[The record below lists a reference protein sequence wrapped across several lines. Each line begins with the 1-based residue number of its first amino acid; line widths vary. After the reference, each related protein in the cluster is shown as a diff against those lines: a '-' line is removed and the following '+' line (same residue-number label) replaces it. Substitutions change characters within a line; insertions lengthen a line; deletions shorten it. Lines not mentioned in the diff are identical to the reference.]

1 MSHTNDVQPREN
13 QGWDGR
19 ILVFHN
25 DDLVDTFILLT
36 TRYVVVVD
44 TMISAK
50 TAESLLAYAKP
61 HLENGRSLLVINTHA
76 DYDHAWGNQV
86 FAALGAPIIGHRLTI
101 NQFNDP
107 KTAEFLQKCQADEPD
122 IFAEVRLTPPTILF
136 DDNLTIEGGD
146 LTLQL
151 LHTPGHTPDHCSLYI
166 PQIKTLIAAD
176 GAELPFPAAR
186 TTAGLPAMRQ
196 SLAKMAA
203 LDAETVLYCHAPVTI
218 GRQLLL
224 DNITYFDKLETHCR
238 AALAQGNISFPA
250 DAEADMATL
259 IGLSFDEAI
268 PHTADW
274 QNIDPY
280 YRTLGHR
287 QQILAML
294 EWLNNGEL

>member
-1 MSHTNDVQPREN
+1 MSHTNDVKQREN

-25 DDLVDTFILLT
+25 DDLVDTFIILT
-36 TRYVVVVD
+36 TRYVVVMD
-44 TMISAK
+44 TMINAK

-107 KTAEFLQKCQADEPD
+107 KTAEFLRQCQTNEPD
-122 IFAEVRLTPPTILF
+122 IFADVRLTPPTILF

-151 LHTPGHTPDHCSLYI
+151 LHTPGHTPDHCALYI

-224 DNITYFDKLETHCR
+224 DNIAYFDKVENHCR
-238 AALAQGNISFPA
+238 TALEQGKISFTPTA
-250 DAEADMATL
+250 DADVATL
-259 IGLSFDEAI
+259 IGLSFDDAT
-268 PHTADW
+268 PHNAYW
-274 QNIDPY
+274 QDVHPY
-280 YRTLGHR
+280 YRTIGHA
-287 QQILAML
+287 QQILALL
-294 EWLNNGEL
+294 EWLKT